1 MKRNYQYLLSG
12 GNLPQQK
19 LPKLD
24 DQAIEKLYK
33 YYSSKD
39 KFHAKFKG
47 TKREYC
53 ASVANLLENFLKKQ
67 RISKNLV
74 GGAPKKLTKKEKA
87 ADAVES
93 KKEDEKYLEE
103 VRNLEERIKELTGSE
118 KKKAEAELKYITS
131 KKYIEKYVKLNEG
144 QVFTKKINKEKN
156 KYSYGEFV
164 TRGVQS
170 RHLTPSSVLEE
181 HEDEDDYPDL
191 TYEEL
196 IRHAEKYEEVVS
208 LYIGDDA
215 ATANFLLTARFT
227 HLTDFSPE
235 GRQERKD
242 FASIAKTFGIG
253 AGSWG
258 DSEEASYA
266 TEYLDFKLVQSK
278 KVGFLGWSETKT
290 RFFCISKILS
300 EKAKYTPVDFES
312 ENTVD
317 ELKGN
322 MTASESGK
330 VCQVDT
336 KKVVEVIFNSFKT
349 GELDRLR
356 TAPKSSSISFIK
368 YTNNEKMAKLD
379 VDIDGNLRGSRLFV
393 EGIIE
398 WDLTAMISTP
408 TGKKVMNEL
417 KPFMIQYNNSEFPK
431 DATAICKS
439 VIPNDK
445 IFGLIMSHLKAEKP
459 QDVGKFKTGSS
470 GQTTLNLPLFNKNFT
485 NDCKLVAY
493 AGNLGIENPNPRLEP
508 TVDDFYEA
516 VNPDKPGNL
525 RKLER
530 FKTYGTKEIIS
541 TVKEGDD
548 KEPIHYEYGDGPS
561 GVVMINDKTKETQDN
576 NSVFIKLYEKLMSAS
591 DKKEDLETI
600 KDSKGN
606 LYAKPETVIGY
617 ITSFLRKFPITSTE
631 GLDKKQKISEI
642 VKEYSDRLTE
652 PLGDVTVIADDPST
666 HGVATSVVEQ
676 VKTRTPEEEAEAE
689 AERLRKAA
697 ETSAALTSMT
707 DDELS
712 QKYFP
717 DLDDVGSIRKALK
730 ELLGVPSSSKI
741 RDPVLFEMLRKN
753 PPKD

>member
-1 MKRNYQYLLSG
+1 MKRNYQYLQGELSG
-12 GNLPQQK
+12 GNSSEPQKK

-87 ADAVES
+87 AAAKS
-93 KKEDEKYLEE
+93 KEEDEKYLED
-103 VRNLEERIKELTGSE
+103 VTNLEERIKELTGSE
-118 KKKAEAELKYITS
+118 KDAAEAQLKYITS

-144 QVFTKKINKEKN
+144 QVFTKNVNKEKN

-164 TRGVQS
+164 PRGVQS

-181 HEDEDDYPDL
+181 HEEEDDYPDL

-312 ENTVD
+312 ERTVD

-336 KKVVEVIFNSFKT
+336 KKS
-349 GELDRLR
+349 
-356 TAPKSSSISFIK
+356 
-368 YTNNEKMAKLD
+368 
-379 VDIDGNLRGSRLFV
+379 
-393 EGIIE
+393 
-398 WDLTAMISTP
+398 
-408 TGKKVMNEL
+408 
-417 KPFMIQYNNSEFPK
+417 
-431 DATAICKS
+431 C
-439 VIPNDK
+439 
-445 IFGLIMSHLKAEKP
+445 
-459 QDVGKFKTGSS
+459 
-470 GQTTLNLPLFNKNFT
+470 
-485 NDCKLVAY
+485 
-493 AGNLGIENPNPRLEP
+493 
-508 TVDDFYEA
+508 
-516 VNPDKPGNL
+516 
-525 RKLER
+525 
-530 FKTYGTKEIIS
+530 
-541 TVKEGDD
+541 
-548 KEPIHYEYGDGPS
+548 
-561 GVVMINDKTKETQDN
+561 
-576 NSVFIKLYEKLMSAS
+576 
-591 DKKEDLETI
+591 
-600 KDSKGN
+600 
-606 LYAKPETVIGY
+606 
-617 ITSFLRKFPITSTE
+617 
-631 GLDKKQKISEI
+631 
-642 VKEYSDRLTE
+642 
-652 PLGDVTVIADDPST
+652 
-666 HGVATSVVEQ
+666 
-676 VKTRTPEEEAEAE
+676 
-689 AERLRKAA
+689 
-697 ETSAALTSMT
+697 
-707 DDELS
+707 
-712 QKYFP
+712 
-717 DLDDVGSIRKALK
+717 
-730 ELLGVPSSSKI
+730 
-741 RDPVLFEMLRKN
+741 
-753 PPKD
+753 